1 MNSED
6 LSHKLLYPND
16 SSKKRKE
23 VKNEVLEET
32 IEKEFSCYYK
42 K

>member
-23 VKNEVLEET
+23 VDEDKLEQTVEQ
-32 IEKEFSCYYK
+32 EFSCYYK
-42 K
+42 T